1 MGMCSWA
8 GIGAPG
14 VTGRVIFDS
23 KSLWGH
29 WQLNET
35 SAELENVTRQLQNAN
50 YTIQQHEQA
59 IAELETQL
67 SDARA
72 TVRYSLLALA
82 EMESLGVEVEVSRLV

>member
-1 MGMCSWA
+1 MSSYA
-8 GIGAPG
+8 GICAPG
-14 VTGRVIFDS
+14 VRGRVVFNS
-23 KSLWGH
+23 KALWGY

-59 IAELETQL
+59 RAELETQL

-72 TVRYSLLALA
+72 TVRYNLLALA
-82 EMESLGVEVEVSRLV
+82 EMESLGVEVEVSRLL